1 MASTELAVWSGDQVM
16 KDEEGYLYFISR
28 NDEMIK
34 TSGYRVSPTEIED
47 IIHGTGLVTEAVAM
61 GLPHA
66 ALGQAILLVVT
77 PALGAKVDD
86 ALKNAVLSRC
96 RRELPNF
103 MVPAMVT
110 VQDTLPHNSNGKID
124 RRMLCEQYKT
134 MFQDDSP

>member
-1 MASTELAVWSGDQVM
+1 
-16 KDEEGYLYFISR
+16 DEEGYLYFISR

-77 PALGAKVDD
+77 PALGATVDD
-86 ALKNAVLSRC
+86 ALKNAVLNRC
-96 RRELPNF
+96 RAELPNF
-103 MVPAMVT
+103 MVPTIVT
-110 VQDTLPHNSNGKID
+110 VQDILPHNANGKID
-124 RRMLCEQYKT
+124 RRMLSEQYQT
-134 MFQDDSP
+134 MFQDNSP

>member
-1 MASTELAVWSGDQVM
+1 M
-16 KDEEGYLYFISR
+16 KDEEGYLYFINR

-47 IIHGTGLVTEAVAM
+47 IIHGTGLVTEAVAV

-77 PALGAKVDD
+77 PSLVAKGDD
-86 ALKNAVLSRC
+86 ILKNAVLSRC

-103 MVPAMVT
+103 MVPTLVS
-110 VQDTLPHNSNGKID
+110 VQDTLPHNANGKID
-124 RRMLCEQYKT
+124 RRRLFEQYQT
-134 MFQDDSP
+134 MFQDDSS